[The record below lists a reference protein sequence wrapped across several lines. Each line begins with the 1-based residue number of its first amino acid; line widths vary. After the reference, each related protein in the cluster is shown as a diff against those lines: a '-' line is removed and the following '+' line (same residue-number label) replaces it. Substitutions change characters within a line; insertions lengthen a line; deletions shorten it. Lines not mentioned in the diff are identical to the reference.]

1 MTWIKRSGVILFW
14 LAVWQAA
21 YMLIGSDIIF
31 ASPAD
36 TIAALVRLMGTDEF
50 YAIIGLSFLRTAAG
64 FLAGALTGLAL
75 GGLAAG
81 SGTAKALL
89 KPVIDIVRAAP
100 VASFIILA
108 LVWIKTGFIPVFI
121 SFLTVTPI
129 VWSAVLTGLD
139 NTDQKL
145 LEMAK
150 VFEYSRITKIR
161 KLYIPT
167 LIPYIK
173 TAMVTG
179 AGFAFKSGVAAEIIA
194 SPELSIGRSL
204 QEARIYFET
213 AELLAWTAA
222 IIVLSI
228 IFEKLLIRAVG
239 RKNV

>member
-1 MTWIKRSGVILFW
+1 M
-14 LAVWQAA
+14 
-21 YMLIGSDIIF
+21 
-31 ASPAD
+31 
-36 TIAALVRLMGTDEF
+36 
-50 YAIIGLSFLRTAAG
+50 
-64 FLAGALTGLAL
+64 
-75 GGLAAG
+75 
-81 SGTAKALL
+81 
-89 KPVIDIVRAAP
+89 
-100 VASFIILA
+100 
-108 LVWIKTGFIPVFI
+108 WIKTGFIPVFI

-139 NTDQKL
+139 NTDPKL

-213 AELLAWTAA
+213 AELLAWTAV
-222 IIVLSI
+222 IIVLSM